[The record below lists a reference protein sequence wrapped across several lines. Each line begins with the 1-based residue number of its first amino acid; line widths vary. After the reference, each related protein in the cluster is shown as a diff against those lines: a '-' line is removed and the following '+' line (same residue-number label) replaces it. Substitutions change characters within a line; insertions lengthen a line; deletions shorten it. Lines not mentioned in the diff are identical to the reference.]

1 MSDLKN
7 EVETEGVKEKKKV
20 KGNQKNITYINDYL
34 RFITTMHNNEMTLQY
49 KKEYDDGSEVWV
61 FDGYF
66 HSDTSLMNAALPR
79 LKNNRLKKK
88 ETSDME
94 YYIKCYKEAHDEI
107 RKFFK
112 L

>member
-1 MSDLKN
+1 MGVLEN
-7 EVETEGVKEKKKV
+7 EVEIKEVREKKKV

-34 RFITTMHNNEMTLQY
+34 RFTTTMHDNEMTLEY
-49 KKEYDDGSEVWV
+49 KKEYDDGSIKWV
-61 FDGYF
+61 HDGYF
-66 HSDTSLMNAALPR
+66 YSDISLVKAALPR

-88 ETSDME
+88 EISDME
-94 YYIKCYKEAHDEI
+94 HYIKCYKEAHDEI